1 MVIGMLAMIGH
12 MYRRDEGSYKLEEVQ
27 RNTLIGDTGI
37 KVGHSHERQEAP
49 VSHPYGLSCLL
60 SHTPDTFFSPI

>member
-49 VSHPYGLSCLL
+49 VPMAFPVSCLIPPTHFSLL
-60 SHTPDTFFSPI
+60 SE